1 MLSVSN
7 GKGILCQHV
16 KLFCFNILV
25 IQILMGWFFRL
36 HSRESGGL
44 NRRGYVGIF
53 CLAIVG
59 SGSLLQ
65 CRGAD
70 DCLKQ
75 AGNQIIPSSCFFGYI
90 LEDKTCRVVVVPG
103 KSPILPETRETQL
116 AELI

>member
-53 CLAIVG
+53 AL
-59 SGSLLQ
+59 
-65 CRGAD
+65 
-70 DCLKQ
+70 
-75 AGNQIIPSSCFFGYI
+75 PSSAVALSFNV
-90 LEDKTCRVVVVPG
+90 EVPM
-103 KSPILPETRETQL
+103 IV
-116 AELI
+116 